1 MAAQKVECPVCGK
14 SFPIQAINVHVD
26 GCLKLSE
33 VDEGGTLMKR
43 KHHEEDVRGSD
54 DDDDDDDDDDFVG
67 DDDDDD
73 DVVGGGGRGGGDGGV
88 GSKSWGSLIPYS
100 KKSKLQESPKLIK
113 KQAAN
118 TNSNTSPG
126 SVFKNSRSKTFA
138 LFSEDSFDHK
148 GSKGSNPGKD
158 RSESARTVGSTGN
171 EMPSLT
177 QSTNISSKQQQPSE
191 SSLIA
196 FNIPLAET
204 LRPKTMENFVGQTKS
219 LGEKSFIRK
228 ILLNYS
234 LPPSIIF
241 WGPPGS
247 GKTTLAKLIGNQCK
261 ENHTA
266 KLLMLSATN
275 SGVNDVKQAAQNALT
290 NQKMFKMKTIL
301 FIDEIHRFNKTQQDC
316 LLPYVENGTFIL
328 LGATTENPSFH
339 VNSALLSRCH
349 VVVLEKL
356 SVEEV
361 STILMN
367 AVEYLKLKCFSDAIE
382 IDKTAPGLYQISS
395 CPGRPN
401 IWINNKVIEEIA
413 FLCDGDGRVALNCLQ
428 MAVQSQTQKKETD
441 ANEASPT
448 IIDVD
453 CVKESLERSCILYD
467 KKGEEHYNCASAL
480 QKSIRG
486 SDPDAA
492 LYWMA
497 RMLEGGEDP
506 LFIARRLVRT
516 ASEDI
521 GLADPLALTQAVAA
535 FQATKFIG
543 MPECDVILAQC
554 AVYLARAPKS
564 VEVYSAYLKAK
575 RSIVEHRG
583 PQPSVP
589 LHLRNATTG
598 LMKSLDEWN

>member
-26 GCLKLSE
+26 GCLKMNE

-43 KHHEEDVRGSD
+43 KHHEEDVCGRSD

-73 DVVGGGGRGGGDGGV
+73 DDVVGGGGGV

-100 KKSKLQESPKLIK
+100 KKSKLQESPKLSK

-126 SVFKNSRSKTFA
+126 SVFKNRKSKTFA

-158 RSESARTVGSTGN
+158 RSEGARTVGSTGN

-428 MAVQSQTQKKETD
+428 MAVQSQTQKNETD

-448 IIDVD
+448 IINVD

-467 KKGEEHYNCASAL
+467 KK
-480 QKSIRG
+480 
-486 SDPDAA
+486 
-492 LYWMA
+492 
-497 RMLEGGEDP
+497 
-506 LFIARRLVRT
+506 
-516 ASEDI
+516 

-598 LMKSLDEWN
+598 LMKSLGYGKGYVPHAPGNPALSYLPSELSDKKFLE